1 MIRTVITPQQQQI
14 SIDLPQNYIGKKV
27 EIIAFTVDEASA
39 DMPTLD
45 KTLTHLASERSLG
58 KDWLT
63 QNEDAAW
70 QDL

>member
-27 EIIAFTVDEASA
+27 EIIAFTMDEASA
-39 DMPTLD
+39 DIPTSD
-45 KTLTHLASERSLG
+45 KTLTHLPSERSLG
-58 KDWLT
+58 KDWPT
-63 QNEDAAW
+63 QNEDTAW